1 MRISNYN
8 IIKKY
13 PDKVLV
19 YNSFSKASIILKD
32 DSNIDMFENIE
43 SFNKLSHE
51 EKKILIDNGFV
62 VDDNRDEFNEIKYIY
77 EQKFFDTS
85 ILNIVLVP
93 TLLCNFKCPY
103 CCEKDYTCG
112 EENVKKY
119 IDKNIQC
126 KSKVYIENNQI
137 KVEIIKESTTIKKIL
152 GYSTIKVEYEKRIE
166 VDYGN

>member
-1 MRISNYN
+1 MNNKGQTLVIFILFIP
-8 IIKKY
+8 IIAY
-13 PDKVLV
+13 V
-19 YNSFSKASIILKD
+19 IILINNK
-32 DSNIDMFENIE
+32 SNMYYEKRQIENVAQEAILYALKTNENI
-43 SFNKLSHE
+43 
-51 EKKILIDNGFV
+51 
-62 VDDNRDEFNEIKYIY
+62 
-77 EQKFFDTS
+77 
-85 ILNIVLVP
+85 
-93 TLLCNFKCPY
+93 
-103 CCEKDYTCG
+103 